1 MSHKYNGM
9 EELYK
14 LIPDE
19 YADVIATRLFSDR
32 LNELRIRNGFPVRV
46 CYDGLYR
53 FLGKNGLCQ
62 SAGEAFT
69 ASAHAAEEVIMR
81 ACEHSLY
88 TVTDTLKKGYVS
100 ARGGIRIGVCGNAV
114 MHGGEILTVKNFS
127 SVNIRLPH
135 QVKGCADG
143 LFPRIATADGIKN
156 TLIISP
162 PGGGKTTVIREL
174 CRLLSEHGYN
184 VLLCDEKYEIACA
197 TDGAPMLDVG
207 SSDVMSG
214 ADKRRVFEAGVAY
227 MRPDVI
233 VADELFPS
241 DVQTVA
247 RAVHCGIA
255 VIATAHARDYADF
268 AKKPEFS
275 EAIENRVFDMFATVF
290 PPPNRRI
297 AVKEAEIDG

>member
-1 MSHKYNGM
+1 M
-9 EELYK
+9 EVLYK

-19 YADVIATRLFSDR
+19 YADVIASRLFSDK

-46 CYDGLYR
+46 CYDGMYR

-62 SAGEAFT
+62 NACDAFV
-69 ASAHAAEEVIMR
+69 ASAHAAEDVIMR

-88 TVTDTLKKGYVS
+88 TVTDTLKKGYVP

-114 MHGGEILTVKNFS
+114 VHGGEILTVKNFS

-135 QVKGCADG
+135 QVKGCADA
-143 LFPRIATADGIKN
+143 LCPRIAAVDGIKN
-156 TLIISP
+156 TLVISP
-162 PGGGKTTVIREL
+162 PGAGKTTLVREL
-174 CRLLSEHGYN
+174 CRLLSERGCN
-184 VLLCDEKYEIACA
+184 VLLCDEKYEIASA

-207 SSDVMSG
+207 CSDVMSG

-233 VADELFPS
+233 IADELFPS
-241 DVQTVA
+241 DIPAVE

-255 VIATAHARDYADF
+255 VIATVHARDFADF

-275 EAIENRVFDMFATVF
+275 GVIANRVFDLFAVVY

-297 AVKEAEIDG
+297 AVKEAYGDG

>member
-1 MSHKYNGM
+1 MR
-9 EELYK
+9 

-19 YADVIATRLFSDR
+19 YAAPIRARLCYDRISEVRVINRA
-32 LNELRIRNGFPVRV
+32 PVRV
-46 CYDGLYR
+46 CYDGAYYY
-53 FLGKNGLCQ
+53 LCKTGITRDK
-62 SAGEAFT
+62 SAAFIAGERE
-69 ASAHAAEEVIMR
+69 AEGIVMR

-88 TVTDTLKKGYVS
+88 TVTETLKRGYISVS
-100 ARGGIRIGVCGNAV
+100 GGLRLGVCGSGVTNGQALTAV
-114 MHGGEILTVKNFS
+114 KDFS

-135 QVKGCADG
+135 QIFGCAAG
-143 LFPRIATADGIKN
+143 LCAKAVADGAVKN

-162 PGGGKTTVIREL
+162 PGAGKTTLLRDF
-174 CRLLSEHGYN
+174 CRLVSDRGYC
-184 VLLCDEKYEIACA
+184 VLLCDEKYEIASA

-207 SSDVMSG
+207 CSDVMSG

-233 VADELFPS
+233 IADELFPS
-241 DVQTVA
+241 DIPAVE

-255 VIATAHARDYADF
+255 VIATVHARDFADF

-275 EAIENRVFDMFATVF
+275 GVIANRVFDLFAVVY

-297 AVKEAEIDG
+297 AVKEAYGDG